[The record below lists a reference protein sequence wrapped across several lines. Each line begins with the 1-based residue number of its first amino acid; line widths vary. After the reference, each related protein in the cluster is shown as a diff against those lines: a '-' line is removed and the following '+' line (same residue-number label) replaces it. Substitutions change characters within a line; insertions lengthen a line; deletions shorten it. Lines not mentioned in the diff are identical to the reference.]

1 MENAEHAKLAAEIS
15 EIKGKLMQV
24 CEELDTTLVDLQTEQ
39 KNSMCCLLV
48 TFRAILMFQ
57 EGCI

>member
-1 MENAEHAKLAAEIS
+1 
-15 EIKGKLMQV
+15 
-24 CEELDTTLVDLQTEQ
+24 LQTEQ

-57 EGCI
+57 EGCIWENATITRRT